1 MSVEENVEL
10 MRRWFKEVWNEG
22 RTQTIHDLLAPDGVG
37 IGEHEDGRPLRG
49 PSEFVPFVERIRGA
63 FPASTLWWRM
73 PSGQRIGS
81 SCAGRLR

>member
-22 RTQTIHDLLAPDGVG
+22 RTQTIHDLFAPDGVG

-49 PSEFVPFVERIRGA
+49 PSELVPFVERLSRHQRG
-63 FPASTLWWRM
+63 
-73 PSGQRIGS
+73 GG
-81 SCAGRLR
+81 GRLRGRG